1 MVENRVSLHQQWP
14 PSCFSGSKCGW
25 TRWIIRSARVSL
37 NGSLT
42 DRRFHDAF
50 HGESL
55 RVALETFCFLNPQ
68 EWVIYDIY
76 DTLKVWIK
84 TPDSLKLFPRIALG
98 CFFRHLKTGERPE
111 IGIRSPQKD
120 RLNFPSFEAISEAVS
135 SIRVDIGRDG
145 VQHKCLPHM
154 EIHH

>member
-1 MVENRVSLHQQWP
+1 MEKRVSLHHQWP
-14 PSCFSGSKCGW
+14 PSCFSGGKCGW
-25 TRWIIRSARVSL
+25 TRWIIRSVRVSL

-98 CFFRHLKTGERPE
+98 CFFRHLKNRRTTWNRDQITPKKQAQLSKLWSN
-111 IGIRSPQKD
+111 IRSSLFHSRRYWP
-120 RLNFPSFEAISEAVS
+120 RWCPT
-135 SIRVDIGRDG
+135 
-145 VQHKCLPHM
+145 
-154 EIHH
+154 